1 MTAYRDAVITTSGID
16 RADYAALVDMVN
28 NVGKSIPKSKQKI
41 ILNELGAL
49 NILKQ
54 GGYIPKAS
62 GGIKITPNGEGWKV
76 NKAGLMDLTSAI
88 VQNAAMHKGYD
99 AQRRATIE
107 AGKAMQTSPII
118 QGERFDVSPITRAG
132 EMAKDPYRQLEFN
145 NADARLNMAGELQ
158 RAEKISDIDDTVGQ
172 KVSSAIDAWNG
183 KETARLNAQAA
194 QDTKVADANR
204 AQTAATRFA
213 LEKIDAAEIN
223 DKWANIWNTYSQ
235 QVRQQARD
243 NQNKLAEYQFQLKAK
258 EAEDAYNQQRDM
270 ALSGLKQAYNA
281 DTSENKGT
289 FENWLQ
295 SHQDKYQEYLTIMD
309 SPTMKTARDNY
320 QKALIQYKAE
330 SLPRQE
336 IVYQKSGGKT
346 TTTRKRSMD
355 ALEKMAIQGDA
366 YAKRSVLQT
375 NASLDRMLQKL
386 LK

>member
-1 MTAYRDAVITTSGID
+1 MIRSGRKNLPFD
-16 RADYAALVDMVN
+16 EFSNLVDRIN
-28 NVGKSIPKSKQKI
+28 GVGKRISAQRMKVIQK
-41 ILNELGAL
+41 ELGKL
-49 NILKQ
+49 NVFKQ

-62 GGIKITPNGEGWKV
+62 GGIQITQNGKGWKV

-107 AGKAMQTSPII
+107 AGKALQTSPII

-145 NADARLNMAGELQ
+145 NADARLNMVGELQ

-172 KVSSAIDAWNG
+172 KVSSATDAWNA

-194 QDTKVADANR
+194 QDAKVADANR
-204 AQTAATRFA
+204 AQTAATRSS
-213 LEKIDAAEIN
+213 LEKINAAEIN

-243 NQNKLAEYQFQLKAK
+243 NQNKLAEYQFQLNAK
-258 EAEDAYNQQRDM
+258 DAEDAYNSKRDL
-270 ALSGLKQAYNA
+270 ALKGLKDTYNA
-281 DTSENKGT
+281 DTTENKGT

-309 SPTMKTARDNY
+309 SEDMKRAKDEY
-320 QKALIQYKAE
+320 QRALVRYKAE

-346 TTTRKRSMD
+346 TTTRKRSLD